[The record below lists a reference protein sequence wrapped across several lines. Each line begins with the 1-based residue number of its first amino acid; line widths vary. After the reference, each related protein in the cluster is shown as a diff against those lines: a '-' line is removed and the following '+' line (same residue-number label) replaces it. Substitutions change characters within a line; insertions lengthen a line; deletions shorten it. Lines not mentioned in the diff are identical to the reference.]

1 MSIIINTTKDKLPD
15 SVRVYLI
22 TAVSK
27 ITAKDK
33 LTYSVRFYTITAVV
47 KTATKNELREVRHS
61 GTVGNTDGDGS
72 KGPGF
77 KPRSIQSYIYAQ
89 IM

>member
-47 KTATKNELREVRHS
+47 KKI
-61 GTVGNTDGDGS
+61 
-72 KGPGF
+72 
-77 KPRSIQSYIYAQ
+77 PR
-89 IM
+89 MNLGK